1 MAEKNNHE
9 RKPRE
14 GKTEHSA
21 PTGILET
28 TDPFEVIGIL
38 VFIIVVGGYLIG
50 KFVNFWQSDEPFW
63 TAVYNYYIHLLSYL
77 LPISILV
84 SGLFLIGLVYSV
96 RQLTRLNKQLKL
108 KFHSSKGHGHGGHGH
123 GGHDEHETSSGG
135 HKHTALENEMEKKW
149 AKVLSY
155 LESNNMS
162 DWKMAIFEA
171 DIMLEDMVDKM
182 GYKGEGLGE
191 KLEKIEKSDFDN
203 LDNAWEVHKI
213 RNAVAHEG
221 SEFLLTKEET
231 HRIIGLY
238 EKIFKEFRYI

>member
-123 GGHDEHETSSGG
+123 GGHDERMASGTRAQTCSG
-135 HKHTALENEMEKKW
+135 AASFHTDAERVVVVPGEPSDGQCENRER
-149 AKVLSY
+149 S
-155 LESNNMS
+155 
-162 DWKMAIFEA
+162 
-171 DIMLEDMVDKM
+171 
-182 GYKGEGLGE
+182 
-191 KLEKIEKSDFDN
+191 
-203 LDNAWEVHKI
+203 
-213 RNAVAHEG
+213 
-221 SEFLLTKEET
+221 
-231 HRIIGLY
+231 
-238 EKIFKEFRYI
+238 